1 MRFTRMLLPTLK
13 EAPADAE
20 IVSHRLMVRSGMI
33 RKVASGIYNLLPL
46 GVKVVGKV
54 SGIVRSEMN
63 RAGAQEVMMPMV
75 TPAELW
81 KESNRWDAYG
91 KELLRFV
98 DRHGRQFCLGPT
110 HEEVITDI
118 VRREVRSY
126 RELPKNLYQI
136 QTKFRD
142 EIRPRFGLMRGREFI
157 MKDAYSFHADD
168 ECAEKEYRNMYD
180 AYSRIFQRC
189 GLSFRAV
196 EAETGSIGG
205 SFSHEF
211 MVLADTGEDSIAFCN
226 ACSYAANVEKAE
238 VGEKIAGGLRDAAG
252 KEAEKGLKKIS
263 TPGRK
268 TVEEVVSY
276 LGVAPEK
283 LIKTLICKADNDI
296 IAACVRGDSALNEF
310 KLKKAIG
317 CNELCLAS
325 EDDVRAAT
333 GAPAG
338 FAGPVG
344 LSVKVYAD
352 RAIKEIKNGVA
363 GANEPDGHFINVCP
377 ERDFNRDRLVY
388 LDLRAAADGD
398 PCPRC
403 KGSLSIRRGI
413 EVGHIFKLGTKYSEA
428 MGAAFVDEAGAQRP
442 LIMGCYGIG
451 IGRTAASAIE
461 QNHDDAG
468 IVWPSPLAPFDCE
481 IVPLS
486 VRDKATMDAAESI
499 YSALTENG
507 LDALVDDRDLRPGVK
522 FKDADLIGIPVRITI
537 GEKNLREGL
546 VEIKKRCE
554 KDFRLINMKDAAN
567 EAIRLTINGKAPQA
581 GQA

>member
-13 EAPADAE
+13 EAPTDAE
-20 IVSHRLMVRSGMI
+20 IVSHRLMLRSGMI

-46 GVKVVGKV
+46 GVKVIGRV

-63 RAGAQEVMMPMV
+63 RAGAQEVLMPMV

-81 KESNRWDAYG
+81 KESRRWDAYG
-91 KELLRFV
+91 KELLRLV
-98 DRHGRQFCLGPT
+98 DRHGREFCLGPT

-168 ECAEKEYRNMYD
+168 GCAEKEYRNMYE
-180 AYSRIFQRC
+180 AYSRIFERC
-189 GLSFRAV
+189 GLLFRAV

-238 VGEKIAGGLRDAAG
+238 VGDNKATGNQDAGQ
-252 KEAEKGLKKIS
+252 KEAERELKKIS

-268 TVEEVVSY
+268 TVEEVSAF
-276 LGVAPEK
+276 LGAAPEK
-283 LIKTLICKADNDI
+283 LIKTLIYRADNMLV
-296 IAACVRGDSALNEF
+296 AACVRGDATLNEF
-310 KLKKAIG
+310 KLKKALG
-317 CNELCLAS
+317 STDLHLAT
-325 EDDVRAAT
+325 EDDIKAAT
-333 GAPAG
+333 GAPPG

-344 LSVKVYAD
+344 LGIRVYAD
-352 RAIKEIKNGVA
+352 RAVKEIKNGIT
-363 GANEPDGHFINVCP
+363 GANEIDAHFINVCP
-377 ERDFNRDRLVY
+377 ERDFNGKKPVY
-388 LDLRAAADGD
+388 LDLRAATDND

-428 MGAAFVDEAGAQRP
+428 MGAAFVGEDGTQRP
-442 LIMGCYGIG
+442 MIMGCYGIG
-451 IGRTAASAIE
+451 IGRTAAAAIE
-461 QNHDDAG
+461 QNHDESG
-468 IVWPSPLAPFDCE
+468 IVWPAPLAPFDCE
-481 IVPLS
+481 IVPINA
-486 VRDKATMDAAESI
+486 RDKGTMDAAESV
-499 YSALTENG
+499 YSALRENG
-507 LDALVDDRDLRPGVK
+507 LDVLMDDRDLRPGVK
-522 FKDADLIGIPVRITI
+522 FKDADLIGIPIRITI
-537 GEKNLREGL
+537 GEKNLKEGL

-554 KDFRLINMKDAAN
+554 KDFRLVNLKDAAG
-567 EAIRLTINGKAPQA
+567 EATRLCRNGKAT
-581 GQA
+581 GQT